1 MGAPEIPVTEF
12 VYTTRRAQRGLLNY
26 FYNHRSQGESI
37 RWNEGLHD
45 TGYRFVPD
53 GKTGHTTMPYMMARI
68 VDVETALTT
77 VPVNPEAVMMP
88 ITLNIKVTDTL
99 CDWNNGVFALSLGE
113 STLPNVKRVSAES
126 VDEIDITID
135 IGGLTVLLMGAVS
148 AKDLVFEGKLQG
160 ESHLD

>member
-1 MGAPEIPVTEF
+1 M
-12 VYTTRRAQRGLLNY
+12 LNY

-113 STLPNVKRVSAES
+113 SSLPNVKRVSDES

-135 IGGLTVLLMGAVS
+135 IGGLAALLMGAVS

-160 ESHLD
+160 ESHWIDYLDMVYPKQNTYINEWW